1 MPIIDA
7 HAHIFSRI
15 DGRNHSGVTSSGE
28 YGLIIKT
35 TGSEPFMPPFGT
47 LTGFTVN
54 NLLAFMD
61 QNGVEKALLL
71 QNPTIGT
78 RNGELADAVSA
89 YPERFAAVI
98 QTDPFSPGAVDELDR
113 WTAEGAFKCLK
124 LEMSQGWGW
133 TGIHK
138 NEAFDYQ
145 MLRPL
150 IERAGSLG
158 LHVIIDTGDYKSRS
172 YDPEG
177 LEKLFRQFPRTR
189 FIIEHLGF
197 FVPGTPQEKWEAL
210 IRLGLLDN
218 VHIGIAAAAHI
229 AQEDYPCAETQKR
242 LEKAYRLFGAEKLFW
257 GSDCPGSFKSFTYK
271 QMIDQ
276 VLYQSDFLSSG
287 DKEKILYENAQELF
301 FR

>member
-15 DGRNHSGVTSSGE
+15 DGRNHSGTTGSGE
-28 YGLIIKT
+28 YGLIIKS

-47 LTGFTVN
+47 LTSFTVN
-54 NLLAFMD
+54 NLLGFMD

-78 RNGELADAVSA
+78 RNGELADAVFA
-89 YPERFAAVI
+89 YPGRFAAVL
-98 QTDPFSPGAVDELDR
+98 QTDPFSPKAGEELEK
-113 WTAEGAFKCLK
+113 WAATGAFKCLK
-124 LEMSQGWGW
+124 LEMSEGWGW

-150 IERAGSLG
+150 FERAESRG
-158 LHVIIDTGDYKSRS
+158 LHVIIDTGNYQSRS
-172 YDPEG
+172 YDPAG
-177 LEKLFRQFPRTR
+177 LEKLFCQFPRTQ

-197 FVPGTPQEKWEAL
+197 FVPNTPQEKWDAM

-218 VHIGIAAAAHI
+218 VHMGIAAAAPI
-229 AQEDYPCAETQKR
+229 AGEEYPGTETQKR
-242 LEKAYRLFGAEKLFW
+242 LEKAYRLLGAGKLFW
-257 GSDCPGSFKSFTYK
+257 GSDCPGSLKSFTYK
-271 QMIDQ
+271 QLIDQ
-276 VLYQSDFLSSG
+276 VLYQSNFLNAG
-287 DKEKILYENAQELF
+287 EKEKILYDNADELF